1 MVMTDDDPETELHDE
16 GWHEILVKNSE
27 DPNTDH
33 LACLLD
39 GDFMPPL
46 EVSN

>member
-16 GWHEILVKNSE
+16 GWHEILVKNS
-27 DPNTDH
+27 DDH